1 MPPHEL
7 KLQLQAQLNNKT
19 KPPCSLGK
27 LEALAL
33 QIGLIQQSLNPTAKP
48 AKLLLFAADH
58 GVYAEGIAPYPQ
70 AVTAQMVLNICAGG
84 AASSV
89 LARQHAISLS
99 VIDVGVAAKLDA
111 HALLIDAKVALGSR
125 NLAREVAMQPDE
137 LQAAMAAGASAVQ
150 LSANDARVL
159 LIGEMGIGNTTS
171 ATALSCVLLGAL
183 PAALTGPG
191 TGLDPAGIAHKAAV
205 IHAAVQRH
213 GYAPGTPFVATSKEA
228 VLQLLGALGGL
239 EIAAMTGAYLQ
250 CAAMRKVILVDG
262 MIATAALACAVLLEP
277 TVLEFCVFSHQS
289 SEPAHTG
296 LLQML
301 AATPLLDLQ
310 LRLGEGTGALCA
322 YPLLQSACAIINEM
336 ATFSSAGVADA
347 TAPVTPTP
355 VSH

>member
-1 MPPHEL
+1 MPHDL
-7 KLQLQAQLNNKT
+7 KLQLQSRLINKT
-19 KPPCSLGK
+19 KPPESLGK

-33 QIGLIQQSLNPTAKP
+33 QIGLIQESLNPTATP

-70 AVTAQMVLNICAGG
+70 AVTAQMVLNICVGG

-89 LARQHAISLS
+89 LARQHQMPLT
-99 VIDVGVAAKLDA
+99 VVDVGVASKLDP
-111 HALLIDAKVALGSR
+111 HVLLIDAKVAFGSR

-137 LQAAMAAGASAVQ
+137 LKAAMAAGASAVQ
-150 LSANDARVL
+150 LSATDARVV

-183 PAALTGPG
+183 AESLTGPG
-191 TGLDPAGIAHKAAV
+191 TGLDQAGIRLKAAV
-205 IHAAVQRH
+205 IHAAMQLH
-213 GYAPGTPFVATSKEA
+213 GYLPGTPFLATANNA
-228 VLQLLGALGGL
+228 VLKLLGALGGL
-239 EIAAMTGAYLQ
+239 EIAAMTGAYLE
-250 CAAMRKVILVDG
+250 CASMRKVILVDG

-289 SEPAHTG
+289 SEPAHAG
-296 LLQML
+296 LLRL
-301 AATPLLDLQ
+301 LGATPLLNLQ

-336 ATFSSAGVADA
+336 ATFSSAGVANA
-347 TAPVTPTP
+347 TAPV
-355 VSH
+355 SH